1 MGENRILDCLVSRE
15 KWEDFWW
22 AQAFSA
28 WPNKN

>member
-28 WPNKN
+28 LA